1 MVSEPGRGRDGDDDT
16 LSGEPPAFSDE
27 SMRRII
33 YGDRRMVSDALS
45 GRAPDI
51 FTQDTRELET
61 DLRKRRNLVPI
72 VTALAAVFCF
82 GAIVWYAYTWGTGQ
96 LPSEELPV
104 VSAQPMPE
112 KTRPEQPGGM
122 EVPHQGIAVLNDD
135 GGEAAAPQV
144 VERLDRKST
153 RMNSIH

>member
-33 YGDRRMVSDALS
+33 YGDRRMVTDAIS
-45 GRAPDI
+45 GRAPDLRSQA
-51 FTQDTRELET
+51 FTDDTRELET

-82 GAIVWYAYTWGTGQ
+82 GAIVRSPYTWARGR
-96 LPSEELPV
+96 LHSDEMPAV
-104 VSAQPMPE
+104 NAQPI
-112 KTRPEQPGGM
+112 Q
-122 EVPHQGIAVLNDD
+122 
-135 GGEAAAPQV
+135 
-144 VERLDRKST
+144 
-153 RMNSIH
+153 

>member
-51 FTQDTRELET
+51 FTPDTRELET

-72 VTALAAVFCF
+72 VTALDAVVCL
-82 GAIVWYAYTWGTGQ
+82 GAIVWYAYNWVTGQ
-96 LPSEELPV
+96 LPSRSEERRVGKECVQQCRL
-104 VSAQPMPE
+104 
-112 KTRPEQPGGM
+112 
-122 EVPHQGIAVLNDD
+122 
-135 GGEAAAPQV
+135 GGELSYQ
-144 VERLDRKST
+144 KQ
-153 RMNSIH
+153 

>member
-33 YGDRRMVSDALS
+33 YGDRRMVSDALR

-61 DLRKRRNLVPI
+61 DLRKRRNLVPLL
-72 VTALAAVFCF
+72 TDLAAGVCF
-82 GAIVWYAYTWGTGQ
+82 GATAWDAHPRAPTHG
-96 LPSEELPV
+96 PPHEE
-104 VSAQPMPE
+104 
-112 KTRPEQPGGM
+112 K
-122 EVPHQGIAVLNDD
+122 
-135 GGEAAAPQV
+135 
-144 VERLDRKST
+144 
-153 RMNSIH
+153 

>member
-16 LSGEPPAFSDE
+16 LSSEPPAFSDE

-33 YGDRRMVSDALS
+33 YGDRRMVTEALS

-72 VTALAAVFCF
+72 VTALAAVVCF
-82 GAIVWYAYTWGTGQ
+82 GAIVWYAYTWATGQ
-96 LPSEELPV
+96 LPSDRPPGV
-104 VSAQPMPE
+104 RPHPDPA
-112 KTRPEQPGGM
+112 KTRPEQPGT
-122 EVPHQGIAVLNDD
+122 Q
-135 GGEAAAPQV
+135 Q
-144 VERLDRKST
+144 
-153 RMNSIH
+153 

>member
-61 DLRKRRNLVPI
+61 DLRKRRTLVPI
-72 VTALAAVFCF
+72 VTALAAAVCF
-82 GAIVWYAYTWGTGQ
+82 GALVGSAYTRGTG
-96 LPSEELPV
+96 PWP
-104 VSAQPMPE
+104 
-112 KTRPEQPGGM
+112 TRGRAACRERVCRDVKISGG
-122 EVPHQGIAVLNDD
+122 D
-135 GGEAAAPQV
+135 
-144 VERLDRKST
+144 
-153 RMNSIH
+153 